1 MQKIIST
8 LSILLLLSIASVG
21 QIQPQIKKFTR
32 MLDLLDKYYVDSIDA
47 EKLVETA
54 ITAMLKDLDPHTVY
68 ITKDEVK
75 SLNEPLQGSFD
86 GIGIQFNILFD
97 TLMVITPI
105 SGGPSEKVGIRSGD
119 RIISVEGENIAG
131 IGITTKDVRKKL
143 LGKKGSVVKV
153 GVKRR
158 GIDEILEFS
167 ITRDKI
173 PIYSVD
179 AAYMIDRRDGY
190 IKLNKFSKTT
200 MDEFRK
206 ALAGLQEK
214 GMKNLILD
222 LEGNGGGYL
231 NMAVELADEFLTDKK
246 LIVYTEGSKSKKDN
260 KLATKKGDFEKGRLC
275 LLINEGT
282 ASASEIVSGAI
293 QDWDRGVLI
302 GRLSYGKGLVQRQ
315 YYLPDGSATRV
326 TIAHYYTPTGRS
338 IQRPYNKG
346 VDEYRNDLRERMSR
360 GELTNQDSI
369 HFADSLKYET
379 LVSKRIV
386 YGGGG
391 IMPDIFVP
399 LDTISYTDYYRDI
412 IIKGVLSNF
421 VLDKID
427 KNRELFKTKYPTFE
441 SFDSNFIVDSTLINE
456 LVKKASSEGIEENT
470 EELNLAYDRLKI
482 HIKALFARDLYSN
495 QEYFIIINRLDPAF
509 KTAYELIRNKKK
521 YNSILNP

>member
-1 MQKIIST
+1 MYKLIST
-8 LSILLLLSIASVG
+8 ISLLIILSITSVA

-32 MLDLLDKYYVDSIDA
+32 MMDLLDKYYVDSIDA

-54 ITAMLKDLDPHTVY
+54 IVSMLKELDPHTVY
-68 ITKDEVK
+68 ISKEDVK

-105 SGGPSEKVGIRSGD
+105 SGGPSEKLGIRPGD
-119 RIISVEGENIAG
+119 RIVSVEGENIAG
-131 IGITTKDVRKKL
+131 VGITTKDVRKLL
-143 LGKKGSVVKV
+143 LGKKGSKVKV
-153 GVKRR
+153 GIMRR
-158 GIDEILEFS
+158 GVDQILEFT

-179 AAYMIDRRDGY
+179 AAYMIDKHVGY

-206 ALAGLQEK
+206 ALAKLQDK

-222 LEGNGGGYL
+222 LERNGGGYM
-231 NMAVELADEFLTDKK
+231 NMAVELADEFLSKDE
-246 LIVYTEGSKSKKDN
+246 LIVYTEGSKSPKDS
-260 KLATKKGDFEKGRLC
+260 KYATNKGDFENGRLC
-275 LLINEGT
+275 LLINEGS

-302 GRLSYGKGLVQRQ
+302 GRRSYGKGLVQRQ
-315 YYLPDGSATRV
+315 YYLTDGSATRI

-338 IQRPYNKG
+338 IQRPYNNG
-346 VDEYRNDLRERMSR
+346 VDEYRNDLRERKER
-360 GELTNQDSI
+360 GELNNADSI

-379 LVSKRIV
+379 LKYKRTV

-399 LDTISYTDYYRDI
+399 LDTTSYTDYYRDI

-427 KNRELFKTKYPTFE
+427 KNRESFKIKYPTFD
-441 SFDSNFIVDSTLINE
+441 SFDKNFVVDSALISE
-456 LVKKASSEGIEENT
+456 LVAEASEAGIEEKP
-470 EELNLAYDRLKI
+470 EELNKAYERMKI
-482 HIKALFARDLYSN
+482 HIKALFARDLFSN
-495 QEYFIIINRLDPAF
+495 QEYFIVINRIDPAF
-509 KTAYELIRNKKK
+509 NTAYDLIRNKKK
-521 YNSILNP
+521 YNAILKP